1 MEFNIHKFIR
11 QLTKN
16 LLLSIFFVIY
26 LVLFVYLFFNKGI
39 YVDGHFYKKSAN
51 LTQITYSANSI
62 GADFDKIV
70 LEKFIDKSIITIDD
84 KYTVTVFSSGSFDN
98 VVSTSS
104 EISSIDADWL
114 SIANQNAE
122 KIRGFGQKPWFGV
135 VIIYILFFL
144 SKKYNVQL
152 YSFFRRGKAAG
163 EKYYRCFDI
172 AFNIFCVAA
181 LIYLIIPF

>member
-1 MEFNIHKFIR
+1 MEFNLHKFIR
-11 QLTKN
+11 HLTKN

-51 LTQITYSANSI
+51 LTQITYSANSL

-104 EISSIDADWL
+104 EISTIDADWL
-114 SIANQNAE
+114 SIANQSAE
-122 KIRGFGQKPWFGV
+122 NHGLVW
-135 VIIYILFFL
+135 
-144 SKKYNVQL
+144 
-152 YSFFRRGKAAG
+152 
-163 EKYYRCFDI
+163 
-172 AFNIFCVAA
+172 
-181 LIYLIIPF
+181 